1 MKPEPPESARSGALE
16 NLSTVLDL
24 ERKARAAERPGDL
37 AFVMVNETGRV
48 LPYRTAIR
56 FDLRGRSARVR
67 AISGVSEVDRTA
79 PFVQW
84 VEKAVAFWTKSTEAD
99 PVFSVSPDTLPD
111 RLRGGDPEWFPGGG
125 LIILFRNRDGLAFGG
140 LLLLR
145 APAWS
150 EQDKVIASVLAD
162 AYGHASLTLEPRLV
176 RRRRRLI
183 TPARVF
189 AVLLLL
195 AVASLFWPVRLSVVA
210 SAEVTAKDA
219 SVVAAPFAS
228 TIETVAVAPN
238 ASVAEGDVLFS
249 LDRTEVEARHEA
261 AKQELGVAE
270 AKYRR
275 ALQGAF
281 SDGEERADVAILLE
295 EIRLKETELA
305 YTGTLLGLSS
315 VRAERNGVA
324 VFNDPNNWIGRP
336 VSVGERVMLLADP
349 SRTWLEI
356 SVPAADAINLAS
368 GAEVLFF
375 TNVNPL
381 EPITASVQ
389 QTSFEADIDKDG
401 VASYRIQADFVE
413 ATGAPRLGLTGTA
426 KIFGDEVTLFYFL
439 FRRPLSVIRRYL
451 VF

>member
-56 FDLRGRSARVR
+56 FDLRGRSAKVR
-67 AISGVSEVDRTA
+67 AISGVSDVDRTA

-84 VEKAVAFWTKSTEAD
+84 VEKAVADWTRIAD
-99 PVFSVSPDTLPD
+99 AGPVYSVSRDRLPD
-111 RLRGGDPEWFPGGG
+111 RLQRGDPEWFPGAG
-125 LIILFRNRDGLAFGG
+125 LIILFRNRDGVAFGG

-150 EQDKVIASVLAD
+150 DQDKVIASVLAD
-162 AYGHASLTLEPRLV
+162 AYGHACLTIEPKTA
-176 RRRRRLI
+176 RRRHRLI

-189 AVLLLL
+189 LVLALLS
-195 AVASLFWPVRLSVVA
+195 VASLFWPVRLSVVA
-210 SAEVTAKDA
+210 PAEVTAKDA

-228 TIETVAVAPN
+228 TVETVAVAPN
-238 ASVAEGDVLFS
+238 AAVEQGDVLFS

-261 AKQELGVAE
+261 AKQELGVSE

-275 ALQGAF
+275 ALQSAF
-281 SDGEERADVAILLE
+281 SDAEERADVAILLE
-295 EIRLKETELA
+295 EIRLKETELT
-305 YTGTLLGLSS
+305 YTETLLGLSS
-315 VRAERNGVA
+315 VRAERTGVA

-381 EPITASVQ
+381 DPIKAQVR
-389 QTSFEADIDKDG
+389 QTSFEAGIDKDG
-401 VASYRIQADFVE
+401 VASYRIQADFVD
-413 ATGAPRLGLTGTA
+413 ATGVPRLGLTGTA
-426 KIFGDEVTLFYFL
+426 KIFGDDVTLFYFL